1 MTSAHEKVPAPGV
14 RYPGLPATADGSEV
28 VVWVET
34 NISQG
39 ACAYPITSSTNM
51 GAGYQTAQAGGKTNL
66 WGESLFFLELESEH
80 SSASTCEGFAL
91 AGGRVTNFTSG
102 QGLVLMKEVL
112 YTIAGK
118 RLPAVFHVGA
128 RALTSQALNVHCG
141 HDDVMAVADTGWGI
155 LFARNA
161 QAAADLALVARRAA
175 EESETPFLSVQD
187 GFLTTHTVE
196 NVRLPEPELMRE
208 FVGDPYA
215 LTRLRNL
222 MNPGRPVMSGV
233 VQNQD
238 AYMKGKVGQR
248 FFYDRL
254 PGIVERVMERF
265 GDLTG
270 RRYGLVEGYRLEDA
284 DWAIVGMGS
293 LVDTAS
299 AAVDWMRRE
308 KGWRVGALHVT
319 AFRPFPG
326 RQLVAAL
333 GHVQGLAVIERVD
346 NPAAQSNPLTVEVKA
361 AFADAVTGDHGS
373 AGVRRIPGIHS
384 GVAGLG
390 SRDIRPGDLVAAV
403 ANMVRR
409 GPRLFTLGIDH
420 PLALGRAEEPDLR
433 PPGAFS
439 MRGHSVGGFGSVA
452 TNRII
457 ATILGDLFHLRV
469 QAYPLYGSEKKGLP
483 TTYYLTVAEAPI
495 RTHAEL
501 THVDFVPLNDVNAFR
516 LGNPLTGLTAGGL
529 LFIQSA
535 ETDPAAIWSRIPTS
549 AREAI
554 VAREVRVLAL
564 DTLRVA
570 REVATRPELV
580 QRMQGIVLLG
590 VFLRVTPF
598 RAARGLSE
606 EAVFA
611 AVERSLRRVF
621 DKRGEQVI
629 RDNLA
634 AVRRGYEEVL
644 EVPRAVMLA
653 GGAVPVEEAARG

>member
-1 MTSAHEKVPAPGV
+1 MQEPRAV
-14 RYPGLPATADGSEV
+14 RFPGLPATADGSEMI
-28 VVWVET
+28 VWAET
-34 NISQG
+34 HVSQG

-51 GAGYQTAQAGGKTNL
+51 GAGYQAAQAAGKTNL
-66 WGESLFFLELESEH
+66 WGEPLFFLELESEH

-112 YTIAGK
+112 YTISGK
-118 RLPAVFHVGA
+118 RLPAVFHIGA

-141 HDDVMAVADTGWGI
+141 HDDVMAVADTGWGM
-155 LFARNA
+155 LFAMNA
-161 QAAADLALVARRAA
+161 QAAGDLALIARRAA
-175 EESETPFLSVQD
+175 EESETPFLNVQD

-222 MNPGRPVMSGV
+222 MNPAKPIMSGV

-254 PGIVERVMERF
+254 PGVLERVMERYA
-265 GDLTG
+265 DLTG

-284 DWAIVGMGS
+284 DFAIVGMGS
-293 LVDTAS
+293 LVDTAM
-299 AAVDWMRRE
+299 ATVDWLRAAR
-308 KGWRVGALHVT
+308 GWRVGALHVT

-326 RQLVAAL
+326 RQIVAAL
-333 GHVQGLAVIERVD
+333 QHLQAFAVIERMD
-346 NPAAQSNPLTVEVKA
+346 NPSAQSNPLALEIKA
-361 AFADAVTGDHGS
+361 AFADALTTDRP
-373 AGVRRIPGIHS
+373 ADALARIPEIYS

-390 SRDIRPGDLVAAV
+390 SRDIRPGDLVATV
-403 ANMVRR
+403 ANMLRR
-409 GPRLFTLGIDH
+409 GARSFVLGVPH
-420 PLALGRAEEPDLR
+420 PLTLAREVDPDVR

-457 ATILGDLFHLRV
+457 ATVLGDLFHLRV

-483 TTYYLTVAEAPI
+483 TTYYLTVADGPI

-501 THVDFVPLNDVNAFR
+501 SHVDFVPLNDVNAFR
-516 LGNPLTGLTAGGL
+516 LGNPLEGLIAGGL
-529 LFIQSA
+529 LFVQSA
-535 ETDPAAIWSRIPTS
+535 RTDPPAIWAQIPAH
-549 AREAI
+549 ARRTI
-554 VAREVRVLAL
+554 VEKGIRVLAL
-564 DTLRVA
+564 DTVRIA
-570 REVATRPELV
+570 REVATRPELA

-590 VFLRVTPF
+590 VFLRATPF
-598 RAARGLSE
+598 RQTRGLSV
-606 EAVFA
+606 EAVFG
-611 AVERSLRRVF
+611 AVERSLRKSF
-621 DKRGEQVI
+621 GKRGEQVI
-629 RDNLA
+629 RDNMT
-634 AVRRGYEEVL
+634 AVRRGYQEVL
-644 EVPRAVMLA
+644 EIPREVMVA
-653 GGAVPVEEAARG
+653 EAAVAAGSATNG

>member
-1 MTSAHEKVPAPGV
+1 MEEPRPV
-14 RYPGLPATADGSEV
+14 RYPGLPATVDGSEMI
-28 VVWVET
+28 VWAET
-34 NISQG
+34 HVSQG

-51 GAGYQTAQAGGKTNL
+51 GAGYQAAQAAGKTNL
-66 WGESLFFLELESEH
+66 WGEPLFFLELESEH

-112 YTIAGK
+112 YTISGK

-155 LFARNA
+155 LFAANA
-161 QAAADLALVARRAA
+161 QAAGDLALIARRAA
-175 EESETPFLSVQD
+175 EESETPFLNVQD

-222 MNPGRPVMSGV
+222 MNPAKPIMSGV

-254 PGIVERVMERF
+254 PAILERVMERYA
-265 GDLTG
+265 DLTG
-270 RRYGLVEGYRLEDA
+270 RRYGLVQGYRLEDA
-284 DWAIVGMGS
+284 DFAVVGMGS
-293 LVDTAS
+293 LVDTAM
-299 AAVDWMRRE
+299 ATVDWMRAV

-326 RQLVAAL
+326 RQIVAAL
-333 GHVQGLAVIERVD
+333 QHVQAFAVIERMD
-346 NPAAQSNPLTVEVKA
+346 TPSAQSNPLALEIKG
-361 AFADAVTGDHGS
+361 AFADALTAERGGD
-373 AGVRRIPGIHS
+373 AVARIPAIYS
-384 GVAGLG
+384 GVGGLG
-390 SRDIRPGDLVAAV
+390 SRDIRPGDMVATV
-403 ANMVRR
+403 ASMLRR
-409 GPRLFTLGIDH
+409 GPRRFVLGVRH
-420 PLALGRAEEPDLR
+420 PAALVREEDPDVR

-457 ATILGDLFHLRV
+457 ATVLGDLFHLQV
-469 QAYPLYGSEKKGLP
+469 QAYPPYGSEKKGLP
-483 TTYYLTVAEAPI
+483 TTYYLTVADGPI

-501 THVDFVPLNDVNAFR
+501 GHVDFVPLNDVNAFR
-516 LGNPLTGLTAGGL
+516 LGDPLAGLVDGGL
-529 LFIQSA
+529 LFVQSDR
-535 ETDPAAIWSRIPTS
+535 TDPAAIWAQIPVG
-549 AREAI
+549 ARRTI
-554 VAREVRVLAL
+554 VERRMRVLAL
-564 DTLRVA
+564 DTVRIA
-570 REVATRPELV
+570 REVATRAELA

-590 VFLRVTPF
+590 VFLRATPF
-598 RAARGLSE
+598 REARGLAE
-606 EAVFA
+606 EAVFE
-611 AVERSLRRVF
+611 AVERSLRKF
-621 DKRGEQVI
+621 FGKRGEQVI
-629 RDNLA
+629 QDNMT
-634 AVRRGYEEVL
+634 AVRRGYREVL
-644 EVPRAVMLA
+644 EIPRAVMMAEPELA
-653 GGAVPVEEAARG
+653 HA